1 MTDTWLTGRK
11 KKLVIYLPPGY
22 RKVSVRIAES
32 SSVGLVL
39 SRSSVLYL
47 PSLLRCVVV
56 ATAFYT
62 GFLLV
67 VTALVAVQ
75 TLSRV

>member
-1 MTDTWLTGRK
+1 M
-11 KKLVIYLPPGY
+11 
-22 RKVSVRIAES
+22 RIAES

-67 VTALVAVQ
+67 VTALVAVHFV
-75 TLSRV
+75 TCLTRHMGGIRTKAG